1 MGKKYRLFLDDVRSP
16 KTTFN
21 YMELPIYNEPNWII
35 VRNYYAFITIIQ
47 KKGLPELISFDHDLA
62 DIHYKEQN
70 FNYEDPNYEKTGYH
84 CAKWLIDYC
93 LDNNLKVPTEIIIHS
108 MNPVG
113 CLNIKSLFE
122 TYFKVY
128 DIKYEPIKENPYFDK
143 INLRF
148 YR

>member
-1 MGKKYRLFLDDVRSP
+1 MNYKLFLDDVRTP
-16 KTTFN
+16 KTTFS
-21 YMELPIYNEPNWII
+21 YMEFPIYNELNWVI

-47 KKGLPELISFDHDLA
+47 NKGLPELLSLDHDLA

-70 FNYEDPNYEKTGYH
+70 FNYEDIYYEKTGYH

-108 MNPVG
+108 MNPAG
-113 CLNIKSLFE
+113 CFNIKSLFE

-128 DIKYEPIKENPYFDK
+128 DIKYKPIKSLF
-143 INLRF
+143 
-148 YR
+148 